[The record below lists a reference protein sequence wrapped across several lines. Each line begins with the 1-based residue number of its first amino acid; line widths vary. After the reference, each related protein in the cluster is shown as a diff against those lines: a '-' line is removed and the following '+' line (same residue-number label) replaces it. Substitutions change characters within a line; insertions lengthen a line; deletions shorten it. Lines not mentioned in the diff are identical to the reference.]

1 MNIATFIKWL
11 ETHDQELEVAVVEY
25 REEDD
30 WCYNG
35 EDEVLKTFE
44 YADGVCFDD
53 PIRQARA
60 TKYTLTLGVEK

>member
-1 MNIATFIKWL
+1 MKVKEFIKWL
-11 ETHDQELEVAVVEY
+11 ETQDQELEVAVVEY

-35 EDEVLKTFE
+35 EDEELRTCT

-53 PIRQARA
+53 PIRQASA